1 MSDGLQIYENFPNY
15 NAKLPLLVHEKSAFV
30 CILCSER
37 RQTGVL
43 HVLPFTLKTCEK

>member
-15 NAKLPLLVHEKSAFV
+15 NAKSPWLVHEKCVFV
-30 CILCSER
+30 RILCFKW

-43 HVLPFTLKTCEK
+43 HVLSFTLKTRKK